1 VTPKDLADRL
11 SRLLEYGGNS
21 NRLVVKQDHA
31 FFVARGSK
39 GGGHVELE
47 AAAAFYL
54 PKDRRPSA
62 EQVNELRRR
71 GFAPHPPARGLRR
84 RYALSELRR
93 AGDEMTALFRGVYG
107 AEGTVTVREEL
118 GDADHTTN
126 PRLLE
131 AMKAAAKKRDQ
142 SSRFAL
148 YRAFMAST
156 LMVPLDD
163 GQLEVV
169 GDLGGFEV
177 FGCFTD
183 AQMAERYDPRGVEL
197 LHVRGRRLVNRLLE
211 RKVGSLLINPGGT
224 IRGELYRT
232 ELESIANAMRPSSA
246 VAAPPGN
253 E

>member
-1 VTPKDLADRL
+1 MDLADRL
-11 SRLLEYGGNS
+11 SRLLEQGGS
-21 NRLVVKQDHA
+21 ANRLVIEQDAA
-31 FFVARGSK
+31 FFVARGTN
-39 GGGHVELE
+39 GGSHVELE
-47 AAAAFYL
+47 AAAAYYL

-62 EQVNELRRR
+62 ERVNELRKR
-71 GFAPHPPARGLRR
+71 GFAPHPPGRGLRR
-84 RYALSELRR
+84 RYARSELRR
-93 AGDEMTALFRGVYG
+93 AGNEVVALLRGVYG
-107 AEGTVTVREEL
+107 SEGAITLREDL

-126 PRLLE
+126 PRLVE
-131 AMKAAAKKRDQ
+131 AMKAAAKSRDQ

-148 YRAFMAST
+148 YRALMAST
-156 LMVPLDD
+156 VMVPLEE
-163 GQLEVV
+163 GEFKVI

-183 AQMAERYDPRGVEL
+183 APMAERFDPRGVEL

-232 ELESIANAMRPSSA
+232 ELESIANAMRPASA
-246 VAAPPGN
+246 VAATPGN